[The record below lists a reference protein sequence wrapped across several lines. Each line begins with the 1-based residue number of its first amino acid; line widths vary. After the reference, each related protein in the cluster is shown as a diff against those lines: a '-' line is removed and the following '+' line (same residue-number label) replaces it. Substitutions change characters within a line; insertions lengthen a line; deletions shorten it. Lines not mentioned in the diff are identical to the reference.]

1 MLDGTDWHHL
11 LSPSSALL
19 EQPDSPSSP
28 PPRPSPPHTPPLP
41 IVTKTPA
48 GIEEVV
54 VQGDV
59 SDEVVDLIE
68 GGVGVFAG
76 SGIGQG
82 NVEVVEEKKKGGG

>member
-1 MLDGTDWHHL
+1 MAT
-11 LSPSSALL
+11 SYFPSSL
-19 EQPDSPSSP
+19 DS
-28 PPRPSPPHTPPLP
+28 T
-41 IVTKTPA
+41 VTKNAA

-82 NVEVVEEKKKGGG
+82 NVEVVEEKKKGAGS